1 MPMTSQDLVPLAQLL
16 SILLPNPTI
25 TGGIGDTTRQH
36 QVSNRLI
43 AACRM
48 AGVDEQ
54 DATVIGEALAGYLYG
69 WKTRDERLRELIN
82 QAQAALNAA
91 AGGVGDAR
99 LRWLPMGSPLTIPA
113 IAHLLAWVLALDL
126 DEAP

>member
-16 SILLPNPTI
+16 YLLLPNPTI
-25 TGGIGDTTRQH
+25 TGRIGDATRQH
-36 QVSNRLI
+36 QVSDRLI

-48 AGVDEQ
+48 AGIDER
-54 DATVIGEALAGYLYG
+54 DATVISEALAGYLYG
-69 WKTRDERLRELIN
+69 WKTRDEPLRELIN
-82 QAQAALNAA
+82 RAQAVLNAA

-126 DEAP
+126 EAAP

>member
-16 SILLPNPTI
+16 YILLPNPTI
-25 TGGIGDTTRQH
+25 NGGIGDASRQH
-36 QVSNRLI
+36 QVSDRLI

-48 AGVDEQ
+48 AGIAER
-54 DATVIGEALAGYLYG
+54 DATVISEALAGYLYG
-69 WKTRDERLRELIN
+69 WKTRDEPLRELIN
-82 QAQAALNAA
+82 RAQAVLNAA

>member
-1 MPMTSQDLVPLAQLL
+1 MPMTSQDVVPLAELL
-16 SILLPNPTI
+16 YLLLPNPTI
-25 TGGIGDTTRQH
+25 SGRIGDAARQH
-36 QVSNRLI
+36 RVSDRLL

-48 AGVDEQ
+48 AGIDER
-54 DATVIGEALAGYLYG
+54 DATVISEAVAGYLYG
-69 WKTRDERLRELIN
+69 WKTREEPLRELIN
-82 QAQAALNAA
+82 RAQAVLNAA

-126 DEAP
+126 AEAP

>member
-16 SILLPNPTI
+16 YLLLPNPTI
-25 TGGIGDTTRQH
+25 TGRIGDAARQH
-36 QVSNRLI
+36 QVSDRLI

-48 AGVDEQ
+48 AGIDEQ
-54 DATVIGEALAGYLYG
+54 NATVISEALAGYLYG
-69 WKTRDERLRELIN
+69 WKTRDESLGELIN
-82 QAQAALNAA
+82 HAQAVLNAA

-126 DEAP
+126 DVAP

>member
-1 MPMTSQDLVPLAQLL
+1 MLMTSQDLVPLAQLL
-16 SILLPNPTI
+16 YILLPNPI
-25 TGGIGDTTRQH
+25 IHGGIGDATRQH
-36 QVSNRLI
+36 QVSDRLI

-48 AGVDEQ
+48 AGIAER
-54 DATVIGEALAGYLYG
+54 DATVISEALAGYLYG
-69 WKTRDERLRELIN
+69 WKTRDEPLRELIN
-82 QAQAALNAA
+82 RAQAVLNAA

>member
-25 TGGIGDTTRQH
+25 TGGIGDATRQH